1 MPTKR
6 KNAHPG
12 FWPVILGGPSK
23 RKPARKRSG
32 LSAAIH
38 SLGRTRI
45 VKVGDH
51 YEVPSLDRG
60 SWFDSRADAQRFIR
74 AVKKSNPKRKRN
86 IELGIPKNK
95 FVNAKVRMKG
105 SKLQVLVSESLLG
118 HASAGGSVSLNP
130 RKKRAKKRK
139 R

>member
-32 LSAAIH
+32 LSATIR
-38 SLGRTRI
+38 SLGSTRI

-74 AVKKSNPKRKRN
+74 AVKRNPTKRN

-105 SKLQVLVSESLLG
+105 SKLQVLVSEGLLG